1 MPEVFATAP
10 LTPDRWGDFE
20 AVLGASGVSGC
31 WCMYWLTAGSA
42 TFRHGAR
49 GGSEGANKAA
59 FRAVV
64 DRAPPGLLAYAGT
77 EPVGWA
83 RVMPR
88 AAHPGLDRSRFFRT
102 DLPADGVWSLS
113 CFRVRAGW
121 RGRGLTRVLTEAA
134 LAFARTQ
141 GGSWLEVYPTDTDA
155 RRSPQAVYTGVAS
168 TFRALGF
175 EEVQR
180 LDPAKPMMRKAL

>member
-1 MPEVFATAP
+1 M
-10 LTPDRWGDFE
+10 LH
-20 AVLGASGVSGC
+20 
-31 WCMYWLTAGSA
+31 SA
-42 TFRHGAR
+42 TGPGGSQARTRRRSGR
-49 GGSEGANKAA
+49 GG
-59 FRAVV
+59 
-64 DRAPPGLLAYAGT
+64 
-77 EPVGWA
+77 
-83 RVMPR
+83 PR
-88 AAHPGLDRSRFFRT
+88 AAGAAGLCRDRAGGLGARDAARGASGLDRSRFFRT

-155 RRSPQAVYTGVAS
+155 RRSPQAVYTGIAS